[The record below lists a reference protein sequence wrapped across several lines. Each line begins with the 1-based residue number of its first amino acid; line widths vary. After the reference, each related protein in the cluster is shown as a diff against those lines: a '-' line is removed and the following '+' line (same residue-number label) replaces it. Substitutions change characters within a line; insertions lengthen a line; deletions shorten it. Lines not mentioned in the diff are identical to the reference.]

1 MTYREKSLLEKI
13 MILQNPMQVAT
24 STIQNT
30 YGAALNTASKAAPTA
45 PTNAVSDYAVQP
57 SASSPVLS
65 AFFQTLSQIDQKNQ
79 NNASTSTSPN
89 SQDLATVA
97 NSILPTVADSSNA
110 LQAFTYSLFQNLQ
123 NGYDQPNL
131 YAKSTGL
138 GPLPSVTP
146 GPNNTY
152 LNNLPAR
159 LNTLSSTLKSANPVG
174 GANTYEGLKAAYQ
187 SLLNSMGSNAGS
199 ANVDSTNSSSLASF
213 LQQMSQN
220 LQSQNVTS
228 IDTKGSFLDTKA

>member
-1 MTYREKSLLEKI
+1 

-30 YGAALNTASKAAPTA
+30 YGAALNTAVKTAPTA

-79 NNASTSTSPN
+79 NNQNNANATVSPN
-89 SQDLATVA
+89 SQDLATIA
-97 NSILPTVADSSNA
+97 NSIVPTVSDSSNA

-123 NGYDQPNL
+123 NGFDQPNP

-159 LNTLSSTLKSANPVG
+159 LNTLSSTLKSANPTG
-174 GANTYEGLKAAYQ
+174 GANTFEGLKAAYQ

-199 ANVDSTNSSSLASF
+199 ANVDSANSSSLASF

-228 IDTKGSFLDTKA
+228 INTKGSFLDTKA